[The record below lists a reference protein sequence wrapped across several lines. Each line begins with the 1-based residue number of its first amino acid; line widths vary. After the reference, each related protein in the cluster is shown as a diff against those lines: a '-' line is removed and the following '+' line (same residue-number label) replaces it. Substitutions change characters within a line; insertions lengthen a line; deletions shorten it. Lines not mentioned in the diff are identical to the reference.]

1 MEYGPASVLKLLG
14 RMALIAL
21 VIGTSVT
28 VSATERVTLSLVFA
42 GAIGWSFVPL
52 VQLLTGWLLVRGS
65 GRDRVRLLN
74 RYFGMHWP
82 WSLWIL
88 VTSATFLVSPVA
100 RRFSWGI
107 TLTAGVPILWTL
119 WLLVRFCRDE
129 LGLDIVRSW
138 RRVVVHQA
146 ATYGVALAYILVA
159 VALWPRILGL
169 FE

>member
-1 MEYGPASVLKLLG
+1 MESGPASVLTLLG

-52 VQLLTGWLLVRGS
+52 VQLLTGCLLVSGS
-65 GRDRVRLLN
+65 GRDRVLLLN

-82 WSLWIL
+82 WSLWIV

-100 RRFSWGI
+100 RRFSWWI
-107 TLTAGVPILWTL
+107 TLTAVIPILWTL
-119 WLLVRFCRDE
+119 RLLVRFSRDE
-129 LGLDIVRSW
+129 LGLDIAGSW
-138 RRVVVHQA
+138 RRVVAHQA
-146 ATYGVALAYILVA
+146 ATYGIALAYILVA